1 MRSAGRRAR
10 YAGAASALVGLL
22 ALCAL
27 AVASPAGAADG
38 GGRPAPTRITEP
50 DSELQAAIVAKEDRR
65 LDQVRTVVAVAQFQG
80 QSWKTPYRLAT
91 AAGYTLVLTP
101 RSAPYTVDDLLQLA
115 PRTFVRMSDG
125 SFLLEEHIIVMPR
138 ATLHLSA
145 PKGLT
150 LRLASSPDGFATI
163 VAAGGQIQLA
173 GEEGA
178 PVKVTSWNTTKGA
191 VDDVTTD
198 GRAYIRAIGG
208 QFDANYAELTALGFW
223 SGRTGGLALTGTDRP
238 DTGAITPT
246 GSGLQGESSLLDGVT
261 LQPADASSPPT
272 TSPDLGYTVPA
283 QDYVSV
289 RLQHV
294 VVDHD
299 AFGLFVSG
307 ANGLQVTDSKFTDN
321 LLGGV
326 VLHRAVTSA
335 AITNTVSSRNVG
347 DGFTIDRASTG
358 INVSSSTA
366 NDNSGSG
373 FRLSGRPLADGPSAV
388 GSSLESFGNNSVSG
402 STASGNGQYGIE
414 LIGGVNIGVQN
425 STVSN
430 QNMGI
435 VVKGPAKKISIVGN
449 TVRDSDE
456 HAVTLADGV
465 TGSTVTGNV
474 LERSST
480 GIYLRDSVGVVKANS
495 VLDASSHGVSLVG
508 QVGGSRIASNRLTGN
523 GPSALDTSRGDG
535 DFATSGNDTT
545 GWSDTTP
552 WTSWFKK
559 LLEPMNALWALLA
572 ALLVVTAVRGRRRR
586 KVVAQPV
593 LAPGHRAGR
602 ASAAARAR
610 DRPDRGGRRR
620 RGHPDRAGPSRGRGA
635 LADEAG

>member
-1 MRSAGRRAR
+1 
-10 YAGAASALVGLL
+10 
-22 ALCAL
+22 
-27 AVASPAGAADG
+27 
-38 GGRPAPTRITEP
+38 
-50 DSELQAAIVAKEDRR
+50 
-65 LDQVRTVVAVAQFQG
+65 
-80 QSWKTPYRLAT
+80 
-91 AAGYTLVLTP
+91 
-101 RSAPYTVDDLLQLA
+101 
-115 PRTFVRMSDG
+115 MSDG

-173 GEEGA
+173 GEQGA
-178 PVKVTSWNTTKGA
+178 PVKVTSWNTTKGT

-246 GSGLQGESSLLDGVT
+246 GSGGQGESSLLDGVT

-307 ANGLQVTDSKFTDN
+307 ANGLQITDSKFTDN
-321 LLGGV
+321 VLGGV
-326 VLHRAVTSA
+326 VLHRAVTNA

-366 NDNSGSG
+366 NDNTGSG

-388 GSSLESFGNNSVSG
+388 GSSLESYGNNSVSG

-456 HAVTLADGV
+456 HAVTLVDGV

-480 GIYLRDSVGVVKANS
+480 GIYLRDSVGLVKANS
-495 VLDASSHGVSLVG
+495 VLDASVPRRVARRSG
-508 QVGGSRIASNRLTGN
+508 RREPDRLQ
-523 GPSALDTSRGDG
+523 PAHRERPER
-535 DFATSGNDTT
+535 ARHQ
-545 GWSDTTP
+545 P
-552 WTSWFKK
+552 
-559 LLEPMNALWALLA
+559 
-572 ALLVVTAVRGRRRR
+572 RRRR
-586 KVVAQPV
+586 LRDQRQRHHRMERHDAVDVVVQEAARAHERAVGAPRGAARRHGRAWPPAPQGGREPV
-593 LAPGHRAGR
+593 LAPGHGAGR
-602 ASAAARAR
+602 APAAPRAR

-620 RGHPDRAGPSRGRGA
+620 RGYPDRAGPSRGGGA